1 MTAALTTVARVGQ
14 AVPMGEVPDPQ
25 VPEKAIRRSYTAK
38 YKRDI
43 LAEYE
48 ACDKEG
54 KGALL
59 RREGL
64 YTSLITAWRHQ
75 RDKAVMEALAR
86 PAGAPP
92 ASPEAVDAAHSH
104 DVVSDLLDKQLAE
117 AERHAGPV
125 AFVDVPPIA
134 APAAPV
140 PASPDPTEP
149 GAAGTVDVWT
159 YPDEATQA
167 RAIALARIS
176 LSIVETPVL
185 GATFTSGTAPTT
197 TGATGALDLATYS
210 GGSNRNVYSRTKRP
224 EAQFSSINI
233 STKGSLIG
241 RSELSLMT
249 A

>member
-92 ASPEAVDAAHSH
+92 ASPEQKENAHLRKQVARLTAELETARKVIEIQSKL
-104 DVVSDLLDKQLAE
+104 SALLDQISTGSSNNNDRSTSNNL
-117 AERHAGPV
+117 R
-125 AFVDVPPIA
+125 
-134 APAAPV
+134 
-140 PASPDPTEP
+140 S
-149 GAAGTVDVWT
+149 TVVICSNND
-159 YPDEATQA
+159 
-167 RAIALARIS
+167 
-176 LSIVETPVL
+176 LSIGVICKDNNHNTSNSSVL
-185 GATFTSGTAPTT
+185 CHKWNKDQHRKCNNVRHRRCSIQRLQAVV
-197 TGATGALDLATYS
+197 DLATELVVAVADS
-210 GGSNRNVYSRTKRP
+210 PAAAGSVAARAPTCRAMR
-224 EAQFSSINI
+224 
-233 STKGSLIG
+233 
-241 RSELSLMT
+241 MC
-249 A
+249 

>member
-75 RDKAVMEALAR
+75 RDKAVMEAWAR
-86 PAGAPP
+86 RGGAPP
-92 ASPEAVDAAHSH
+92 GGPGEEGDGDLRKRGARLTAELETARKVIEIQSKLSA
-104 DVVSDLLDKQLAE
+104 LLDQ
-117 AERHAGPV
+117 
-125 AFVDVPPIA
+125 
-134 APAAPV
+134 
-140 PASPDPTEP
+140 
-149 GAAGTVDVWT
+149 
-159 YPDEATQA
+159 
-167 RAIALARIS
+167 
-176 LSIVETPVL
+176 
-185 GATFTSGTAPTT
+185 
-197 TGATGALDLATYS
+197 
-210 GGSNRNVYSRTKRP
+210 
-224 EAQFSSINI
+224 I
-233 STKGSLIG
+233 STGS
-241 RSELSLMT
+241 SNNNEKP
-249 A
+249 

>member
-92 ASPEAVDAAHSH
+92 ASPEQKENAHLRKQVARLTAELETARKVIEIQSKL
-104 DVVSDLLDKQLAE
+104 SALLE
-117 AERHAGPV
+117 
-125 AFVDVPPIA
+125 
-134 APAAPV
+134 
-140 PASPDPTEP
+140 
-149 GAAGTVDVWT
+149 
-159 YPDEATQA
+159 
-167 RAIALARIS
+167 
-176 LSIVETPVL
+176 
-185 GATFTSGTAPTT
+185 
-197 TGATGALDLATYS
+197 
-210 GGSNRNVYSRTKRP
+210 
-224 EAQFSSINI
+224 QFS
-233 STKGSLIG
+233 TGS
-241 RSELSLMT
+241 SNNNEKP
-249 A
+249 